1 MEFMTPHRD
10 GSGVTLTFAGR
21 LDTLASQELKL
32 PIRAELDRQ
41 PTNITCNFKDVS
53 YIGSAVLR
61 LVFEAARE
69 IQRRNGLFKITQCPP
84 EIQRVFALTGMDH
97 LVDGGPSP
105 VFTHEL
111 KDGTLRIFLQGRM
124 DAVRVGEIRSGIRQI
139 LSAHRGPV
147 RFEVAA
153 VPYVASAFVHLCI
166 DASKTAKAHGS
177 DFGLEKVVPET
188 VHIFRLAGLQSL
200 ILSSI

>member
-1 MEFMTPHRD
+1 MTPHRD
-10 GSGVTLTFAGR
+10 GSGVTLSFAGR

-41 PTNITCNFKDVS
+41 PTNLTCDFKDVT

-61 LVFEAARE
+61 LIFEAARE
-69 IQRRNGLFKITQCPP
+69 LQRRNGLFRISRCPA

-97 LVDGGPSP
+97 LMDGGTGPA
-105 VFTHEL
+105 FTHEL
-111 KDGTLRIFLQGRM
+111 KDGALRIFLQGRM
-124 DAVRVGEIRSGIRQI
+124 DAVRVGEIRSEVRQI
-139 LSAHRGPV
+139 LSKHRGPV

-166 DASKTAKAHGS
+166 DASKTVKAHGF
-177 DFGLEKVVPET
+177 DFGLEKVAPET
-188 VHIFRLAGLQSL
+188 AQIFRIAGLQSL
-200 ILSSI
+200 ILSSV